1 MSIWLCFGSRK
12 ATASSAGTST
22 PSENTLTLQII
33 RAWFLFGAS
42 FSQRRSWLRRSAVLL
57 PSKWRDSRSA
67 RLPRPARVRVMRCL
81 RARLSLMVAVNHL
94 ERAMVE
100 AKAMLR
106 GSEPGPSAPSTAPFK
121 ASIVPSSRHR
131 SVSDALLGTFLP
143 ASAARMPGV
152 RLLSRMP
159 STITR

>member
-33 RAWFLFGAS
+33 RAWSRLGAS
-42 FSQRRSWLRRSAVLL
+42 FSQRRSLLRLSAVLP
-57 PSKWRDSRSA
+57 PSRWRDSRSA
-67 RLPRPARVRVMRCL
+67 RLPRPASTRVTRPL
-81 RARLSLMVAVNHL
+81 RATLRLIVSVNHL
-94 ERAMVE
+94 ERWIVE

-106 GSEPGPSAPSTAPFK
+106 ASEPGRSPPSTAPFS

-131 SVSDALLGTFLP
+131 SVSDARFGTLLP
-143 ASAARMPGV
+143 RSAARMPGV
-152 RLLSRMP
+152 SCPSRMP